1 MKQDLRVIGAVALT
15 SFIIVYICTIV
26 LDKTYSYKL
35 ETNQNIKTSNKI
47 EKVKEREIEND
58 NLEETNEK
66 TELKEKNQNIE
77 TKEEINNTKIEQENE
92 IIQEPVKQ
100 ENNSVI
106 EEISNEALSLGQQ
119 IVNFAIQ
126 YVGYPY
132 VMGGNSLTN
141 GTDCSGFV
149 KLVYEHFGISLSR
162 TPSGQSIEGNSV
174 SLDNRMPGDIV
185 TYGYS
190 GTATHSAL
198 YIGED
203 KVVHAA
209 TPSQGI
215 IYGNLYM
222 MPIISIR
229 RVI

>member
-35 ETNQNIKTSNKI
+35 ESNQDVATANKVGKVKKTSSEKKEIIEDIKNEEIVEEQETNQ
-47 EKVKEREIEND
+47 EVFKE
-58 NLEETNEK
+58 
-66 TELKEKNQNIE
+66 
-77 TKEEINNTKIEQENE
+77 E
-92 IIQEPVKQ
+92 IIQE
-100 ENNSVI
+100 NSEDKI
-106 EEISNEALSLGQQ
+106 PLGEQ

-126 YVGYPY
+126 YVGYLY

-149 KLVYEHFGISLSR
+149 KLVFEHFEISLPR
-162 TPSGQSIEGNSV
+162 TPYGQSTSGSPVNIES
-174 SLDNRMPGDIV
+174 RMPGDIV
-185 TYGYS
+185 TYGYDGS
-190 GTATHSAL
+190 VSHSAL

-203 KVVHAA
+203 RVVHAA
-209 TPSQGI
+209 TSSQGI